1 MDFDFIIYTD
11 GACLGNPGPGG
22 WAAIIFDKKNKK
34 KSIKGNKVNTTN
46 NQMELIAPIEALKKI
61 KNKSKIK
68 IYTDSKYLIDGINIW
83 IKKWKLNNWK
93 TSAKK
98 EVKNDLLW
106 KELDSLSSGHSINW
120 QWVRGHSGNIYNEE
134 VDDLARQEAYL
145 LKI

>member
-98 EVKNDLLW
+98 EVKNDRLW

>member
-1 MDFDFIIYTD
+1 VDFDFIIYTD

-34 KSIKGNKVNTTN
+34 NSIKGNKVNTTN
-46 NQMELIAPIEALKKI
+46 NQMELIAPIEALKQI

-83 IKKWKLNNWK
+83 IKTWKLNNWK

-98 EVKNDLLW
+98 EVKNDQLW